1 MWKKT
6 VALIICL
13 IAISGCSLVAS
24 TGDSKTDA
32 TAAQNFIPEIAGYNM
47 SDADSIVDA
56 VSSVSGGASLLSG
69 NAVLAGAV
77 AKIDD
82 MINCY
87 QEVGAVTAQIYTQKT
102 FDITNLD
109 IPSAGVLAII
119 NQDRLKD
126 NFLAC
131 ALNSGSQ
138 DFSAQAVTLE
148 PCMGSGEFKAGDE
161 TISYLYAAT
170 TPGLCE
176 LYEQHFNSVRQSLQ

>member
-6 VALIICL
+6 VGLIICVIV
-13 IAISGCSLVAS
+13 IAGCSLVAP
-24 TGDSKTDA
+24 TGDSKDDSQ
-32 TAAQNFIPEIAGYNM
+32 AAQNFIPEIAGYNK
-47 SDADSIVDA
+47 SDANNIVDA
-56 VSSVSGGASLLSG
+56 ISSLSGGASLLSG
-69 NAVLAGAV
+69 NALLAGAV

-109 IPSAGVLAII
+109 VPAAGVLAII

-126 NFLAC
+126 NFLSC
-131 ALNSGSQ
+131 ALSTTAEG
-138 DFSAQAVTLE
+138 FSAQGVTLE
-148 PCMGSGEFKAGDE
+148 PCVGSGEFKAGDE

-170 TPGLCE
+170 APVLCD
-176 LYEQHFNSVRQSLQ
+176 LYEQHFESVRQSLQ

>member
-6 VALIICL
+6 MALILCL
-13 IAISGCSLVAS
+13 IVISGCSLVAP
-24 TGDSKTDA
+24 TGDTKDDP
-32 TAAQNFIPEIAGYNM
+32 TAVQSFIPEIAGYNK

-56 VSSVSGGASLLSG
+56 ISSVSGGASLLSG
-69 NAVLAGAV
+69 NAVLAGVV

-87 QEVGAVTAQIYTQKT
+87 QEVGAVTAQIYSQKT

-109 IPSAGVLAII
+109 IPAVGTLAII

-131 ALNSGSQ
+131 ALSTTTEE
-138 DFSAQAVTLE
+138 FSAQGVTLE
-148 PCMGSGEFKAGDE
+148 PCVGSGEFKVGDE
-161 TISYLYAAT
+161 TLSYLYAAT
-170 TPGLCE
+170 APELCA
-176 LYEQHFNSVRQSLQ
+176 LFDQHFASIIQSTK